1 MFYLK
6 FRIFKVSAADPADC
20 PKIIKRE
27 QWGALKST
35 NVTYQVMPVQYVVIH
50 HTATVTCDEMPICKN
65 IVRSIQD
72 AHQSMNKWS
81 DIGYNFLIANGG
93 NVYEGI
99 GWHRV
104 GAHTRGYN
112 SKSIGIAF
120 IGDFSEEL
128 PTVKALR
135 AAGKLLRCGVALGE
149 LDPEY
154 MLYGARQLS
163 ATASPGDA
171 LYADIQDW
179 DHFDASKRL

>member
-1 MFYLK
+1 MFFLK

-81 DIGYNFLIANGG
+81 DIGY
-93 NVYEGI
+93 
-99 GWHRV
+99 
-104 GAHTRGYN
+104 
-112 SKSIGIAF
+112 K
-120 IGDFSEEL
+120 
-128 PTVKALR
+128 
-135 AAGKLLRCGVALGE
+135 
-149 LDPEY
+149 
-154 MLYGARQLS
+154 
-163 ATASPGDA
+163 
-171 LYADIQDW
+171 
-179 DHFDASKRL
+179 